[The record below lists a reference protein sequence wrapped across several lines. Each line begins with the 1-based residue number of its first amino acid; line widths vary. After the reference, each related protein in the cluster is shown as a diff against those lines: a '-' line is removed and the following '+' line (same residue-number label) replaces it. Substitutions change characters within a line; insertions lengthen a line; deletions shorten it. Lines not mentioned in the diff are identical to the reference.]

1 MFLLGLIIGVIIWQ
15 TLSLVFCFI
24 WQEDENKYVL
34 ATTGLVGWLALLVIK
49 ICQKYSSWLGHNRY
63 KGALLDIEG
72 KPCYCDSRDVNFY
85 KDLGYTFNEAL
96 RSKYKV
102 EDGWRKKDCSFPGVP
117 NLRYTP
123 IKVLRAEKA
132 YKLRRR
138 YEESI

>member
-1 MFLLGLIIGVIIWQ
+1 MFLLGLIIGIIIWQ
-15 TLSLVFCFI
+15 ALSLVFCFI
-24 WQEDENKYVL
+24 WQEDEDKYVL
-34 ATTGLVGWLALLVIK
+34 ATTGLVGWLVLLVIK
-49 ICQKYSSWLGHNRY
+49 IYQKYGSWLGHKRY

-138 YEESI
+138 HEESI